1 MTIRKLLNYWLGK
14 KRSGFYLSLG
24 TLSAAAY
31 AAGNIIQSPKS
42 LSLMMKPAGFLSFL
56 VTILAFFI
64 HLNLHAAYWF
74 LNHFKDVDRLP
85 KKQVAFVNSV
95 SMTVFTGLAAATLP
109 GAAFLLE
116 PLWQLAGRWLSG
128 RMSLDQAVYPAL
140 YMQSQPLESPDFSA
154 LLADARPTAPW
165 ISLLDKIFRTAGAF
179 LLLFLTVL
187 AVRILF
193 LRIWAW
199 IIKPR
204 HFDSDEKI
212 YLTPVWPPS
221 LAGKLLLNK
230 KGKGFRLSYD
240 EKIRQNGNSP
250 LPCPQLLLSWN
261 NLWNFVSQSYISFMK
276 KPDTAKADAPN
287 QTGRFYL
294 RLKTFSCPKIGSI
307 LRIPLSYR
315 RSLNLCTDSDSSSD
329 WLRSS

>member
-42 LSLMMKPAGFLSFL
+42 LSLMLKPAGFLSFL
-56 VTILAFFI
+56 VTVLAFFI

-240 EKIRQNGNSP
+240 EKIRQ
-250 LPCPQLLLSWN
+250 
-261 NLWNFVSQSYISFMK
+261 K
-276 KPDTAKADAPN
+276 
-287 QTGRFYL
+287 
-294 RLKTFSCPKIGSI
+294 
-307 LRIPLSYR
+307 YR
-315 RSLNLCTDSDSSSD
+315 RKILSLSSKRKQSPALSATPAELEQSVELCQPILHQLYEKARYSKSGCTKSD
-329 WLRSS
+329 WEILSEAEDV